1 MESWAEFVV
10 EPEWAELNVLTR
22 LLRDE
27 TLAAAA
33 ESALLAVDD
42 ELPEELPAVV
52 ADELVLVV
60 LPAAILYI
68 VYVLPAI
75 AEIVA
80 IIVPSFPAY

>member
-33 ESALLAVDD
+33 ESALLAVAD
-42 ELPEELPAVV
+42 ELPEELPAGVP
-52 ADELVLVV
+52 DELVPVV
-60 LPAAILYI
+60 PAAILYI

-80 IIVPSFPAY
+80 ITVPSFPAY

>member
-1 MESWAEFVV
+1 M
-10 EPEWAELNVLTR
+10 LTR

-33 ESALLAVDD
+33 ESALLAVAD

-52 ADELVLVV
+52 PDELVPVV